1 MFPIAGWTT
10 PIQLLKEELIQL
22 EYEGYLIPEEIREQ
36 VEMID
41 PDHDAYSD
49 SIPGIYRQ
57 LEHLQKRQD
66 YDWVEPN
73 GLEEIR
79 ALRPQGAQTGADAFR

>member
-36 VEMID
+36 E
-41 PDHDAYSD
+41 
-49 SIPGIYRQ
+49 R
-57 LEHLQKRQD
+57 
-66 YDWVEPN
+66 
-73 GLEEIR
+73 
-79 ALRPQGAQTGADAFR
+79 